1 MLTRRQKQHFYEQG
15 YVVARGAVPRMMVDA
30 ARQAINHSVG
40 SVGVR
45 DENSAQYRPAALCD
59 ELRSQPVMTDL
70 FNNPAV
76 MGAAESMIGV
86 GNLHPIGGV
95 QVALRFPGAVGTA
108 TGEPRGHL
116 DGLGS
121 GTNGTPKG
129 EYVRGFTA
137 LAVIYLDDV
146 PEPYSGNFT
155 VWPKSHT
162 FFRDY
167 FTENGHSVLSEGMPR
182 VELPE
187 PPVQITGSA
196 GDLVL
201 AHHQIVHT
209 GAANGS
215 ADIRYA
221 AITRLRH
228 VDIKENGP
236 EVYTDIWREYPGL
249 RAEFEEEAA

>member
-1 MLTRRQKQHFYEQG
+1 MLTRRQKRHFYEEG
-15 YVVARGAVPRMMVDA
+15 YVVVPGAVPRLMVDA

-45 DENSAQYRPAALCD
+45 EENSAQYRPAALCD
-59 ELRSQPVMTDL
+59 ELRSQALMTGL
-70 FNNPAV
+70 FNNASV
-76 MGAAESMIGV
+76 IGAAESMIGE
-86 GNLHPIGGV
+86 GNLHPAGGV
-95 QVALRFPGAVGTA
+95 QIALRFPGAVGTDA
-108 TGEPRGHL
+108 GEPHGHL

-137 LAVIYLDDV
+137 LAVIYLGDV

-167 FTENGHSVLSEGMPR
+167 FTENGHGVLAEGMPR

-209 GAANGS
+209 AAPNGS
-215 ADIRYA
+215 ANIRYA

-228 VDIKENGP
+228 LDIKENGP
-236 EVYTDIWREYPGL
+236 DVYTDIWREYPGL
-249 RAEFEEEAA
+249 RAEFEQEAA

>member
-1 MLTRRQKQHFYEQG
+1 MLSRRQKQHFYEQG
-15 YVVARGAVPRMMVDA
+15 YVVARGAVPRLMVDA
-30 ARQAINHSVG
+30 ARHAINHSVG

-59 ELRSQPVMTDL
+59 ELRNLPVMTDL

-76 MGAAESMIGV
+76 IGAAESMIGA
-86 GNLHPIGGV
+86 GNLHPAGGV
-95 QVALRFPGAVGTA
+95 QVALRFPGAPDA
-108 TGEPRGHL
+108 HAGEPRGHL
-116 DGLGS
+116 DGLGT

-129 EYVRGFTA
+129 EYVRGYTA

-167 FTENGHSVLSEGMPR
+167 FTENGHTVLSEGMPR
-182 VELPE
+182 VDMPE
-187 PPVQITGSA
+187 AAVQITGSA

-201 AHHQIVHT
+201 AHHQMVHT
-209 GAANGS
+209 AAANGS
-215 ADIRYA
+215 ANIRYA

-228 VDIKENGP
+228 LDIKENGP